1 MKIMVTGA
9 TGNVGREVVNLLL
22 NEAVAVV
29 AITRNPATA
38 GLPAGAQVVAGDLS
52 QPKTLTSA
60 LSGVKAILVS
70 PRAVGAAIAE
80 LLSLAVEQDVE
91 RVVVLSAITV
101 EYPVGEPRF
110 AEQFKAVEDAAKA
123 SGLQWTVLRNADF
136 ASNSLAW
143 APQIRSAGIVRG
155 AYGNAATS
163 TIHERDIAAVAV
175 RALTKSKHSG
185 HPYVLTGPQSLTQYD
200 RVRLIG
206 EAIGKELIFEQIS
219 AEQVRKGMLAQG
231 VPEEIPNR
239 LLGSLADYAKQAG
252 PSTTT
257 VQQILGRPALTF
269 AEWAVDHASAF
280 RN

>member
-22 NEAVAVV
+22 DEGETVV

-38 GLPAGAQVVAGDLS
+38 GLPADAHMVAGDSS
-52 QPKTLTSA
+52 QPKTITSA

-70 PRAVGAAIAE
+70 PRAVGAATAE
-80 LLSLAVEQDVE
+80 LLSLAVEQGVE

-101 EYPVGEPRF
+101 EYPVGERRF
-110 AEQFKAVEDAAKA
+110 AEQFKAIEDAAKA
-123 SGLQWTVLRNADF
+123 SGLHWTVLRNADF
-136 ASNSLAW
+136 NSNSLAW
-143 APQIRSAGIVRG
+143 APQIRSAGVVRG

-175 RALTKSKHSG
+175 RALTNSKRSG
-185 HPYVLTGPQSLTQYD
+185 HSYVLTGPQSLTQYD

-206 EAIGKELIFEQIS
+206 EVIGKELIFEQIS
-219 AEQVRKGMLAQG
+219 PEQVRKGMLAQG
-231 VPEEIPNR
+231 LPEEIPSR

-252 PSTTT
+252 PSTTA
-257 VQQILGRPALTF
+257 VEEVLRRPALTF
-269 AEWAVDHASAF
+269 AEWAADHASAF